1 MLKLSL
7 NLLINTLVAIIR
19 KNRKVAPMTKIIFET
34 EEEYQVFMNRIN
46 GVFTPERSKELE
58 QTKLRVSKAM
68 KELQGNER
76 LGVETELIVFD
87 EMYQWYP
94 FQTEALRMAIKAMS
108 RCGLEA
114 ASHAWRL
121 TSFERLTSDEKKK
134 GNKRNGTFDRQQAF
148 GNIKNLKKQKGEI

>member
-1 MLKLSL
+1 M
-7 NLLINTLVAIIR
+7 
-19 KNRKVAPMTKIIFET
+19 PKIIFEI
-34 EEEYQVFMNRIN
+34 EEEYQAFMDRIN

-94 FQTEALRMAIKAMS
+94 FQTEALGMAIKAMS

-114 ASHAWRL
+114 ASHVWCL
-121 TSFERLTSDEKKK
+121 TPFERLASDEKKK

-148 GNIKNLKKQKGEI
+148 GGLKRLKKRRNFN